1 MSGINKVILIGHL
14 GKDPE
19 MRYLEG
25 GVSVTSFPLATS
37 ETFNKDGQKVE
48 QTEWHNIVMWR
59 GLADVAAK
67 FLQKGKLVYIE
78 GKLRTRSFEDK
89 EGIKRY
95 TTEIVAENFTM
106 LGRKSDFEPDGNSR
120 QTGKGPTNRDTFHNN
135 TAYRRSSVLNPL
147 NPIKKAPRVIGELFY
162 LSNNYLPPG
171 GQWSFKYWVNKV
183 CKCNVVP
190 SPSNIP
196 CERLGYDI
204 SWNCLL
210 YLISS
215 LISNSAF
222 L

>member
-19 MRYLEG
+19 LRYLEG

-59 GLADVAAK
+59 GLADVAGK

-106 LGRKSDFEPDGNSR
+106 LGRKSDFEPDTNSR
-120 QTGKGPTNRDTFHNN
+120 PPGKGSTNGDTFHNN
-135 TAYRRSSVLNPL
+135 TTADD
-147 NPIKKAPRVIGELFY
+147 
-162 LSNNYLPPG
+162 LP
-171 GQWSFKYWVNKV
+171 F
-183 CKCNVVP
+183 
-190 SPSNIP
+190 
-196 CERLGYDI
+196 
-204 SWNCLL
+204 
-210 YLISS
+210 
-215 LISNSAF
+215 
-222 L
+222 